1 MTHQRNIAIFWFR
14 RDLRLHDNHGLFKAL
29 RSGLPV
35 LPLFI
40 FDTDILEKPDNR
52 SDRRVAFIHEK
63 ITELK
68 AKLNEAGSDL
78 IVKHGK
84 PVEIYRELFREY
96 NIRSVWFNRD
106 YEPDA
111 IQRDKDVKELAKNNG
126 AEVFSFKDQVIFEK
140 QEVVKDDDAPY
151 TVFTPYSKKWLSNL
165 TDTNLESFPCED
177 HTDSFLKIEPTP
189 LPCLHDIGFEETDH
203 LVLPAHIDEDI
214 IGGYDKTRDFP
225 AQDGTSRVSVHL
237 RFGTISIREL
247 ARTALRLNK
256 TYLNEL
262 IWREFYMM
270 ILWHF
275 PYVVDGAFKPAYNH
289 IPWRNN
295 EKEFEAWCNGK
306 TGYPIVDA
314 AMNQINRT
322 GYMHN
327 RARMIVASFLTKHLL
342 IDWRWGEAYFAEKLT
357 DYELSSNNGGWQW
370 AAGTGCDA
378 APYFRIFNP
387 ESQTKKFDPDGKY
400 IEQWL
405 GDDIHMVQPIME
417 HKLARE
423 RALRVYKETLDK
435 LR

>member
-1 MTHQRNIAIFWFR
+1 MSKKQNIAVFWFR
-14 RDLRLHDNHGLFKAL
+14 RDLRIHDNHGLYKAL
-29 RSGLPV
+29 TSGLPV

-40 FDTDILEKPDNR
+40 FDTDILNKLDNKC
-52 SDRRVAFIHEK
+52 DRRVAFIHEK
-63 ITELK
+63 VTELK
-68 AKLNEAGSDL
+68 TKLNEAGSDL
-78 IVKHGK
+78 VVKHGK
-84 PVEIYRELFREY
+84 PVEIYRELFGEFT
-96 NIRSVWFNRD
+96 ITSVWFNHD
-106 YEPDA
+106 FEPDA
-111 IQRDKDVKELAKNNG
+111 VNRDKAVTELALMNG
-126 AEVFSFKDQVIFEK
+126 IEVYSFKDQVIFEK
-140 QEVVKDDDAPY
+140 DEVLKDDGNPY
-151 TVFTPYSKKWLSNL
+151 TVFTPYSKKWLSGL
-165 TDTNLESFPCED
+165 GKKDMESYPSEEHTNA
-177 HTDSFLKIEPTP
+177 FLKTEPTP
-189 LPCLHDIGFEETDH
+189 MPSLSGIGFRETDH
-203 LVLPAHIDEDI
+203 MVSPVRIDEAI
-214 IGGYDKTRDFP
+214 IQHYDKTRDYP
-225 AQDGTSRVSVHL
+225 AQDGTSKVSVHL
-237 RFGTISIREL
+237 RFGTLSIREL
-247 ARTALRLNK
+247 VRTAFRMNK

-295 EKEFEAWCNGK
+295 EKEFDIWCNGK

-400 IEQWL
+400 IETWL
-405 GDDIHMVQPIME
+405 GDDLHMVQPVVD
-417 HKLARE
+417 HKMARE
-423 RALRVYKETLDK
+423 RALKVYKETLNK
-435 LR
+435 LK